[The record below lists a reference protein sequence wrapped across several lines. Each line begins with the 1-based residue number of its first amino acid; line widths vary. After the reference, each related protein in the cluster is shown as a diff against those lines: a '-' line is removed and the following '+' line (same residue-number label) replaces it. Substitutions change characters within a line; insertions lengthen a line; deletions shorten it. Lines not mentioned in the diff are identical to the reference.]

1 MVILQ
6 QKMQKQRGQTDKV
19 FISQTKDYKST
30 LFLRTPVSTLVT
42 SVHIIRMLRFSLLP
56 AQDTCDLS
64 TPKAD

>member
-1 MVILQ
+1 MVIFQ

-19 FISQTKDYKST
+19 FINQTKDYKST
-30 LFLRTPVSTLVT
+30 LFLRTLVSTLVI
-42 SVHIIRMLRFSLLP
+42 SVCIIRMLSFSLLP